1 MATEG
6 ALVLEPDRRARKE
19 FGRVLRSMPL
29 TPVVSSNLTA
39 ALSLAA
45 ERTIVLVIANIA
57 ELSSANAP
65 RASFGPGTATAL
77 RVAICRLRE
86 TQGNGQSR
94 IPVIVTAEREDVETH
109 ATALKAGA
117 DLFLS
122 LAEARNE
129 TILSGYLRRLLSC
142 HAGRAGVTPSVR
154 YAHTQ
159 KPVAGKESRVAEV
172 FQLPT
177 SRFRSESGRLDAVRI
192 SEAANVPLRQLAA
205 AIGVKYGTLHK
216 TPDAIGVQSMLAPFA
231 NVLAMLD
238 EVYDG
243 DASRVLQWLETEQPS
258 LHDKTPRATLLTP
271 GGARGVE
278 QFITNAWLGAPP

>member
-1 MATEG
+1 MATEA
-6 ALVLEPDRRARKE
+6 ALVLEPDRRVRKE
-19 FGRVLRSMPL
+19 FGRALRSMPL
-29 TPVVSSNLTA
+29 TPVVSSTLA
-39 ALSLAA
+39 EARSLAA
-45 ERTIVLVIANIA
+45 ERAVVVVIADIG

-65 RASFGPGTATAL
+65 RTSFGSGTGAAL
-77 RVAICRLRE
+77 SVAIRLLRE
-86 TQGNGQSR
+86 TQGDRQSR
-94 IPVIVTAEREDVETH
+94 IPVIVTAEREDVEMH

-142 HAGRAGVTPSVR
+142 HAGHAAVTPAVR
-154 YAHTQ
+154 YAYTQ
-159 KPVAGKESRVAEV
+159 KSAARKRSRVAEV

-192 SEAANVPLRQLAA
+192 AEAANVPLRQLAA
-205 AIGVKYGTLHK
+205 AVGVKYGTLHK
-216 TPDAIGVQSMLAPFA
+216 TPDAIGVQSVLAPFA

-243 DASRVLQWLETEQPS
+243 DASRVLQWLETAQPA
-258 LHDKTPRATLLTP
+258 LHDKTPRAVLLTP
-271 GGARGVE
+271 GGAGGVE
-278 QFITNAWLGAPP
+278 QFITNAWLGAPA